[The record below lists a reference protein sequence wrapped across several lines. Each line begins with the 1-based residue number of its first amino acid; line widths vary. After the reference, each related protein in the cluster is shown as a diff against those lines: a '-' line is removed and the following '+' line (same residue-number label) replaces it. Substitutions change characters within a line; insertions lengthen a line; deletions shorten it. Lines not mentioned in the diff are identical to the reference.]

1 MLEVLK
7 KEPRG
12 QELHGEVGRCQR
24 REANRFASQRC
35 TTKEPLGSQRWILNA
50 EEDSSPNTTQGY
62 PRRVHI
68 YDQQVL
74 QPISTGA
81 QNDNA
86 PQV

>member
-1 MLEVLK
+1 MLEMWK
-7 KEPRG
+7 EEPRG
-12 QELHGEVGRCQR
+12 QELHREVGRCQR
-24 REANRFASQRC
+24 REANRVASQRC

-50 EEDSSPNTTQGY
+50 EEDGSPNTTQGY

-81 QNDNA
+81 QNDTA
-86 PQV
+86 PKV